1 MFRPTLSALA
11 AALAL
16 VMATTAAAQCQFT
29 GLAVQSFGMFCNT
42 GPTGCC
48 AIVSSP
54 TTLSFGLDGSSCTL
68 NVEVNAL
75 EGCCGV
81 AVLARIVA
89 FGASPAAVPLP
100 QFGPGCTLWVQPVE
114 FREQSGAL
122 AQIPLPPT
130 LPPGIQFFAQAG
142 ALILNPV
149 PAPNLVVTL
158 SGGQAVT
165 LQ

>member
-1 MFRPTLSALA
+1 MFRPTALA
-11 AALAL
+11 AALAPAL
-16 VMATTAAAQCQFT
+16 LLATTAAAQCQFT
-29 GLAVQSFGMFCNT
+29 GIAVQSYGTFCNT

-54 TTLSFGLDGSSCTL
+54 TTLSFGLDVTSCAL
-68 NVEVNAL
+68 AVEVNAL

-81 AVLARIVA
+81 AVLARVVA
-89 FGASPAAVPLP
+89 FGSSQAAVPVP

-114 FREQSGAL
+114 FRDQGSAL

-142 ALILNPV
+142 ALILNPF

-158 SGGQAVT
+158 SHGQAVT